1 MGPSVMGPSTKELWR
16 AGCVQALDNSVDRRK
31 INEMDLAS
39 FKYRV
44 RTARQARSPE
54 GDRALIAILRE
65 YCPQDVHVTSYPG
78 SL

>member
-1 MGPSVMGPSTKELWR
+1 MGPSTKESCR
-16 AGCVQALDNSVDRRK
+16 EGCLQALDDAIDVRK
-31 INEMDLAS
+31 LAGAELAS
-39 FKYRV
+39 YKVRV

-54 GDRALIAILRE
+54 GDRALIAILKE

>member
-1 MGPSVMGPSTKELWR
+1 MGPSKEKSWR
-16 AGCVQALDNSVDRRK
+16 AGCLRALDDAVDYRK
-31 INEMDLAS
+31 LTGAEDAS
-39 FKYRV
+39 YKVRI

-54 GDRALIAILRE
+54 GGRALIAILKE

>member
-1 MGPSVMGPSTKELWR
+1 MGPSTKESWR
-16 AGCVQALDNSVDRRK
+16 EGCLRALDDAVDHRK
-31 INEMDLAS
+31 LARAELAS
-39 FKYRV
+39 YQVRV

-54 GDRALIAILRE
+54 GDRALIAILKE

>member
-1 MGPSVMGPSTKELWR
+1 MGPSTKESWR
-16 AGCVQALDNSVDRRK
+16 EGCLQALDDAVHHRK
-31 INEMDLAS
+31 LAS
-39 FKYRV
+39 AELASYNVRV

-54 GDRALIAILRE
+54 GDRALIAILKE

>member
-1 MGPSVMGPSTKELWR
+1 MGPSTKESWR
-16 AGCVQALDNSVDRRK
+16 EGCLRALDDAVDHRK
-31 INEMDLAS
+31 LAGSELAS
-39 FKYRV
+39 YQVRV

-54 GDRALIAILRE
+54 GDRALIAILKE

>member
-1 MGPSVMGPSTKELWR
+1 MGSTVMGPHTKESWR
-16 AGCVQALDNSVDRRK
+16 AGCIQALDGVNYRRIK
-31 INEMDLAS
+31 KLDLAS

-44 RTARQARSPE
+44 RTARQARTSE
-54 GDRALIAILRE
+54 GDRALIAILKE

>member
-1 MGPSVMGPSTKELWR
+1 MGPSTKESWR
-16 AGCVQALDNSVDRRK
+16 DGCLQVLDDAVHHQKLAGA
-31 INEMDLAS
+31 ELAS
-39 FKYRV
+39 YKVRV

-65 YCPQDVHVTSYPG
+65 CCPQDVHVTSYPG

>member
-1 MGPSVMGPSTKELWR
+1 MGPSTKESWR
-16 AGCVQALDNSVDRRK
+16 AGCLRALDDAVDQRK
-31 INEMDLAS
+31 LAGAELAS
-39 FKYRV
+39 FRVRV

-54 GDRALIAILRE
+54 GDRALMSILKE

>member
-1 MGPSVMGPSTKELWR
+1 MGPSTKESWR
-16 AGCVQALDNSVDRRK
+16 DGCLLALDDAVHHRK
-31 INEMDLAS
+31 LAS
-39 FKYRV
+39 AEFASYKVRV

-54 GDRALIAILRE
+54 GDRALIAILKE

>member
-1 MGPSVMGPSTKELWR
+1 MGPSTKESWR
-16 AGCVQALDNSVDRRK
+16 AGCLQALDDAVDQRK
-31 INEMDLAS
+31 LTSAELAS
-39 FKYRV
+39 YKFRV

-54 GDRALIAILRE
+54 GDRALIAMLKE

>member
-1 MGPSVMGPSTKELWR
+1 MGSSIMGPSTKELWR
-16 AGCVQALDNSVDRRK
+16 AGCVQALDRVNYRK
-31 INEMDLAS
+31 FKKLDLVS

-44 RTARQARSPE
+44 RTARHSRTPE
-54 GDRALIAILRE
+54 GDRALIAILKE